1 MVADPEA
8 GGCALYNISGVPAYG
23 DARGAGIRNILGF
36 VLMRSISY
44 IFYMLLWTF
53 SIGMYFS
60 AVSMVV
66 VSLLTHKPEKENPA
80 FFEDME
86 DSLWKI
92 NHMRSMGSDPCG
104 TNRRKGGFLC
114 LLR

>member
-1 MVADPEA
+1 MDIETPE
-8 GGCALYNISGVPAYG
+8 LIS
-23 DARGAGIRNILGF
+23 IMI
-36 VLMRSISY
+36 I
-44 IFYMLLWTF
+44 F

-86 DSLWKI
+86 D
-92 NHMRSMGSDPCG
+92 
-104 TNRRKGGFLC
+104 RKSVV
-114 LLR
+114 

>member
-1 MVADPEA
+1 MDIKPPE
-8 GGCALYNISGVPAYG
+8 LV
-23 DARGAGIRNILGF
+23 
-36 VLMRSISY
+36 SIM
-44 IFYMLLWTF
+44 IIF

-66 VSLLTHKPEKENPA
+66 VSLLTYKPEKENPA

-86 DSLWKI
+86 NSLWEI

>member
-1 MVADPEA
+1 MDIKPPELISIMVM
-8 GGCALYNISGVPAYG
+8 S
-23 DARGAGIRNILGF
+23 
-36 VLMRSISY
+36 
-44 IFYMLLWTF
+44 

-60 AVSMVV
+60 AVPMVV
-66 VSLLTHKPEKENPA
+66 VSLLACKPEKENPA

-86 DSLWKI
+86 DSLWEI

>member
-1 MVADPEA
+1 MDIKPPELISIMV
-8 GGCALYNISGVPAYG
+8 
-23 DARGAGIRNILGF
+23 
-36 VLMRSISY
+36 M
-44 IFYMLLWTF
+44 F

-60 AVSMVV
+60 AVPMVV
-66 VSLLTHKPEKENPA
+66 VSLHACKPGKENPA

-86 DSLWKI
+86 DSLWEI
-92 NHMRSMGSDPCG
+92 NHMRFMGSDPCG

>member
-1 MVADPEA
+1 MDIEPPK
-8 GGCALYNISGVPAYG
+8 LIS
-23 DARGAGIRNILGF
+23 IMI
-36 VLMRSISY
+36 I
-44 IFYMLLWTF
+44 F

-66 VSLLTHKPEKENPA
+66 VSLFTHKPEKENPA